1 MVLGELIEE
10 ESGKITGQRVLDVE
24 GPKMETSFKM
34 NGKFGGIEGSDIG
47 TYCTVMR
54 EGSEPGVMYGEGQ
67 GVITTKDG
75 QGMATW
81 TGQGIGRFTAPGKI
95 SFRGSVFYRTTQL
108 VEERYHFSI
117 TLLVFSN
124 TKWTSRETLRL
135 KCGNGSNEPLL
146 DIALPR
152 VTSSILLLK
161 IRTG

>member
-34 NGKFGGIEGSDIG
+34 NGKFGGIAGSDIG

-95 SFRGSVFYRTTQL
+95 SFRGSVFYRTNSTGGGKISFL
-108 VEERYHFSI
+108 NNVVG
-117 TLLVFSN
+117 VFEYEMDEQGNSS
-124 TKWTSRETLRL
+124 TKMWEW
-135 KCGNGSNEPLL
+135 K
-146 DIALPR
+146 
-152 VTSSILLLK
+152 
-161 IRTG
+161 

>member
-1 MVLGELIEE
+1 VVLGELIEE

-95 SFRGSVFYRTTQL
+95 SFRGSVFYRTTSTGGGEISFL
-108 VEERYHFSI
+108 NNVVG
-117 TLLVFSN
+117 VFEYEMDEQGNSS
-124 TKWTSRETLRL
+124 TKVWEWM
-135 KCGNGSNEPLL
+135 
-146 DIALPR
+146 
-152 VTSSILLLK
+152 
-161 IRTG
+161 

>member
-95 SFRGSVFYRTTQL
+95 SFRGSVFYRTTSTSGRKISFL
-108 VEERYHFSI
+108 NNVVG
-117 TLLVFSN
+117 VFEYEMDEQGNSS
-124 TKWTSRETLRL
+124 TKVWEW
-135 KCGNGSNEPLL
+135 K
-146 DIALPR
+146 
-152 VTSSILLLK
+152 
-161 IRTG
+161 

>member
-1 MVLGELIEE
+1 VVLGELIEE

-54 EGSEPGVMYGEGQ
+54 EGPEPGVMYGEGQ

-95 SFRGSVFYRTTQL
+95 SFRGSVFYRTTSTGGGKISFL
-108 VEERYHFSI
+108 NNVVG
-117 TLLVFSN
+117 VFEYEMDEQGNSS
-124 TKWTSRETLRL
+124 TKVWEW
-135 KCGNGSNEPLL
+135 K
-146 DIALPR
+146 
-152 VTSSILLLK
+152 
-161 IRTG
+161 

>member
-10 ESGKITGQRVLDVE
+10 ESGKITGQRVIDIE
-24 GPKMETSFKM
+24 GIKIETSFKM
-34 NGKFGGIEGSDIG
+34 NGKFGGVEGSDIG

-95 SFRGSVFYRTTQL
+95 SFRGSVFYRTTATGGGKISFL
-108 VEERYHFSI
+108 NNVVG
-117 TLLVFSN
+117 VFEYEVDEQGNSS
-124 TKWTSRETLRL
+124 TKVWEW
-135 KCGNGSNEPLL
+135 KQ
-146 DIALPR
+146 
-152 VTSSILLLK
+152 
-161 IRTG
+161 

>member
-24 GPKMETSFKM
+24 GPKIETSFKM

-75 QGMATW
+75 QGMTTW

-95 SFRGSVFYRTTQL
+95 SFRGSVFYRTTSTGGGKISFL
-108 VEERYHFSI
+108 NNVVG
-117 TLLVFSN
+117 VFEYEMDEQGNSS
-124 TKWTSRETLRL
+124 TKVWEW
-135 KCGNGSNEPLL
+135 K
-146 DIALPR
+146 
-152 VTSSILLLK
+152 
-161 IRTG
+161 

>member
-1 MVLGELIEE
+1 MCIVVLGELIEE

-95 SFRGSVFYRTTQL
+95 SFRGSVFYRTNSTGGGKISFL
-108 VEERYHFSI
+108 NNVVG
-117 TLLVFSN
+117 VFEYEMDEQGNSS
-124 TKWTSRETLRL
+124 TKVWEW
-135 KCGNGSNEPLL
+135 K
-146 DIALPR
+146 
-152 VTSSILLLK
+152 
-161 IRTG
+161 

>member
-1 MVLGELIEE
+1 VVLGELIEE

-47 TYCTVMR
+47 TYYTVMR

-95 SFRGSVFYRTTQL
+95 SFRGSVFYRTTSTGGGKISFL
-108 VEERYHFSI
+108 NNIVG
-117 TLLVFSN
+117 VFEYEMDEQGNSS
-124 TKWTSRETLRL
+124 TKVWEW
-135 KCGNGSNEPLL
+135 K
-146 DIALPR
+146 
-152 VTSSILLLK
+152 
-161 IRTG
+161 

>member
-24 GPKMETSFKM
+24 GSKIETSFKM
-34 NGKFGGIEGSDIG
+34 NGKFGGIEGSDLG

-95 SFRGSVFYRTTQL
+95 SFRGSVFYRTT
-108 VEERYHFSI
+108 SI
-117 TLLVFSN
+117 GGGKISFLNNVVGVFEYEMDEHGNSS
-124 TKWTSRETLRL
+124 TKVWEW
-135 KCGNGSNEPLL
+135 K
-146 DIALPR
+146 
-152 VTSSILLLK
+152 
-161 IRTG
+161 

>member
-75 QGMATW
+75 QGMAIW

-95 SFRGSVFYRTTQL
+95 SFRGSVFYRTTSTGGGKISFL
-108 VEERYHFSI
+108 NNVVG
-117 TLLVFSN
+117 VFEYEMDEQGNSS
-124 TKWTSRETLRL
+124 TKVWEW
-135 KCGNGSNEPLL
+135 K
-146 DIALPR
+146 
-152 VTSSILLLK
+152 
-161 IRTG
+161 

>member
-24 GPKMETSFKM
+24 GPKIETSFKM

-67 GVITTKDG
+67 GVIITKDG

-81 TGQGIGRFTAPGKI
+81 TGHGIGRFTAPGKI
-95 SFRGSVFYRTTQL
+95 SFRGSVFYRTTSTGGGKISFL
-108 VEERYHFSI
+108 NNVVG
-117 TLLVFSN
+117 VFEYEVDEQGNSS
-124 TKWTSRETLRL
+124 TKVWEW
-135 KCGNGSNEPLL
+135 K
-146 DIALPR
+146 
-152 VTSSILLLK
+152 
-161 IRTG
+161 